1 LNAFL
6 FLWRHRHLILHTT
19 YNDIQARYSGSMLGS
34 AWALLNPMMLLGV
47 YIVLYVLILRVRAP
61 GGQQVSAL
69 DYTLVIFAGL
79 IPWFGFSESISTSL
93 GSIVGNPTLL
103 HNTSFPAPV
112 LPVKAVLASMV
123 SQAVGLAI
131 FLALLGL
138 TGHFSVYWL
147 FLPLAI
153 GAQVI
158 LSLGLGWILAVLN
171 VFIRDLG
178 QAVSHLLLFLMFMSP
193 IAYTREFVGHSPHRF
208 VLDPSRT
215 SSASTAIA
223 WSTATCCAQRTSW
236 GRGWSACSSSGWDS
250 ASSSA
255 SSPTWSTMS
264 RELAVRLKDVSKSYI
279 IYADPKYWLADFV
292 GLGRLLK
299 EEKHYRSLWALRD
312 VNLEILIIDEI
323 LSAGDLYFQAK
334 CLGRIQELT
343 SGPGTTVVYV
353 SHDFESAQSI
363 CDTFVWL
370 ERGRIVAQGPSG
382 EVRAAYE
389 DSIRKQHEVRLRA
402 RNLRLNRRSLSALQ
416 AAGEEGLHL
425 LGQFALETADPRLAG
440 PHVCA
445 IRLYVRGGLAE
456 EIRVGGA
463 LDDNSVDYRSFV
475 VAEAANGT
483 WSPPQRR
490 EARLTRAVRS
500 ARSGLSGARFALFV
514 PHDDFTARDFGLE
527 LEVDYQ
533 DSSRIPCHVEVD
545 AGLAGLKRIL
555 TLEHVGDGRWKTAR
569 TVVPRWVYLPSSLA
583 PASAPTEQTAPA
595 NDGQAAAA
603 EAPAAEAE
611 GGARLS
617 PTKRFGT
624 GQVLIDSVKFL
635 NEEGQETFVL
645 QHGRPMPV
653 VLSYHAEDR
662 TVIGAPLIWA
672 SGFQGL
678 DRTQIT
684 AMVSSAQGIRF
695 EVRAQGCLAMRFERL
710 LLCNGTYR
718 FSTALFSR
726 LDLHGYNPHFTTSPY
741 LYDMLANSFEL
752 LVEGAYPAESWIFR
766 HPLTWESVG

>member
-1 LNAFL
+1 
-6 FLWRHRHLILHTT
+6 
-19 YNDIQARYSGSMLGS
+19 
-34 AWALLNPMMLLGV
+34 
-47 YIVLYVLILRVRAP
+47 
-61 GGQQVSAL
+61 
-69 DYTLVIFAGL
+69 
-79 IPWFGFSESISTSL
+79 
-93 GSIVGNPTLL
+93 
-103 HNTSFPAPV
+103 
-112 LPVKAVLASMV
+112 
-123 SQAVGLAI
+123 
-131 FLALLGL
+131 
-138 TGHFSVYWL
+138 
-147 FLPLAI
+147 
-153 GAQVI
+153 
-158 LSLGLGWILAVLN
+158 
-171 VFIRDLG
+171 
-178 QAVSHLLLFLMFMSP
+178 
-193 IAYTREFVGHSPHRF
+193 
-208 VLDPSRT
+208 
-215 SSASTAIA
+215 
-223 WSTATCCAQRTSW
+223 
-236 GRGWSACSSSGWDS
+236 
-250 ASSSA
+250 
-255 SSPTWSTMS
+255 MS

-279 IYADPKYWLADFV
+279 VYADPKYWLADFV

-312 VNLEILIIDEI
+312 INLEIPKGGKFAVIGRNGAGKSTLLRLISENITPTTGTAEVHGRCEALMQLGAGFNPEFSGRQNVFSALAYMGITGKKAEEKLWDIVDFSELDEFIEQPVRTYSSGMYLRLAFSVATVIAPEILIIDEI

-353 SHDFESAQSI
+353 SHDFESAQRI

-402 RNLRLNRRSLSALQ
+402 RNLRLNRRTLSALQ

-425 LGQFALETADPRLAG
+425 LGQLVLETADPRLAG

-445 IRLYVRGGLAE
+445 IRLYVRGGLVE
-456 EIRVGGA
+456 EIRVGDA
-463 LDDNSVDYRSFV
+463 LDDNCVDYRSFV
-475 VAEAANGT
+475 VAEAASGT

-555 TLEHVGDGRWKTAR
+555 ALEHVGDGLWKTAR
-569 TVVPRWVYLPSSLA
+569 AVVPRWVYLPSSLA
-583 PASAPTEQTAPA
+583 SPSASAEERAPAADSPVAATETARPEEKPPAVHSLPAAVETAPA
-595 NDGQAAAA
+595 
-603 EAPAAEAE
+603 EEAE

-624 GQVLIDSVKFL
+624 GQILIDSVKFL

-645 QHGRPMPV
+645 QHGRPMSV
-653 VLSYHAEDR
+653 VLSYHAEDPA
-662 TVIGAPLIWA
+662 VIGAPLIWA

-684 AMVSSAQGIRF
+684 AMVSSAEGISF
-695 EVRAQGCLAMRFERL
+695 EVHAQGCLAMRFERL
-710 LLCNGTYR
+710 LLCNGTFR

-741 LYDMLANSFEL
+741 LYDMLANSFEV
-752 LVEGAYPAESWIFR
+752 LVEGAYAAESWIFR

>member
-1 LNAFL
+1 
-6 FLWRHRHLILHTT
+6 
-19 YNDIQARYSGSMLGS
+19 
-34 AWALLNPMMLLGV
+34 
-47 YIVLYVLILRVRAP
+47 
-61 GGQQVSAL
+61 
-69 DYTLVIFAGL
+69 
-79 IPWFGFSESISTSL
+79 
-93 GSIVGNPTLL
+93 
-103 HNTSFPAPV
+103 
-112 LPVKAVLASMV
+112 
-123 SQAVGLAI
+123 
-131 FLALLGL
+131 
-138 TGHFSVYWL
+138 
-147 FLPLAI
+147 
-153 GAQVI
+153 
-158 LSLGLGWILAVLN
+158 
-171 VFIRDLG
+171 
-178 QAVSHLLLFLMFMSP
+178 
-193 IAYTREFVGHSPHRF
+193 
-208 VLDPSRT
+208 
-215 SSASTAIA
+215 
-223 WSTATCCAQRTSW
+223 
-236 GRGWSACSSSGWDS
+236 
-250 ASSSA
+250 
-255 SSPTWSTMS
+255 MS
-264 RELAVRLKDVSKSYI
+264 RELAVRLQDVSKSYI
-279 IYADPKYWLADFV
+279 LYADPKYWLADFV

-312 VNLEILIIDEI
+312 VNLQIPKGGKFAVIGRNGAGKSTLLRLISENITPTTGTVEVHGRCEALMQLGAGFNPEFSGRQNVFSALAYMGITGKKAEEKLWDILDFSELDEFIEQPVRTYSSGMYLRLAFSVATVIAPEILIIDEI

-353 SHDFESAQSI
+353 SHDFESAQRI
-363 CDTFVWL
+363 CDTFIWL
-370 ERGRIVAQGPSG
+370 ERGRIVAQGPSA

-402 RNLRLNRRSLSALQ
+402 RNLRLNRRTLSALQ

-425 LGQFALETADPRLAG
+425 LAQLVLETADPRLAG
-440 PHVCA
+440 PHVYA
-445 IRLYVRGGLAE
+445 IRLYVRGVLAE

-475 VAEAANGT
+475 VAEAASGT

-490 EARLTRAVRS
+490 ETRLTRAVRS
-500 ARSGLSGARFALFV
+500 ARGGLSGARFALFV
-514 PHDDFTARDFGLE
+514 PHHDFTARDFGLE
-527 LEVDYQ
+527 LEVAYQ
-533 DSSRIPCHVEVD
+533 DSSRIPCDVEVD
-545 AGLAGLKRIL
+545 AGLAGLRKIL
-555 TLEHVGDGRWKTAR
+555 ALEHAGDGLWKTAR

-583 PASAPTEQTAPA
+583 PAPAPTEQMAPA
-595 NDGQAAAA
+595 ADGRAAAA
-603 EAPAAEAE
+603 EATPAEEKPLPAASQPAVAEAAPAEAE

-624 GQVLIDSVKFL
+624 GQVLIDGVKFL

-645 QHGRPMPV
+645 QHGRPMSV

-662 TVIGAPLIWA
+662 TVIGTPLIWA

-684 AMVSSAQGIRF
+684 AMVSSAQGITF
-695 EVRAQGCLAMRFERL
+695 EVRARDCLAMRFDRL